1 MQPKAVAIF
10 GAATAVMVVAA
21 VYAVLEQR
29 SPSSISADREPAFP
43 GLIEKVNDIAEIK
56 VQSATDSFTI
66 KRSPKGWGLAEKG
79 GYPVSF
85 EKVKG
90 AIVGLANL
98 KLLEAKT
105 NNPARYERLEV
116 RDPATKEAKSRRVVL
131 SDSTGKAVAEGIIGR
146 RNASLFGD
154 AGGGTYL
161 RRNKEELSWLA
172 EGTVEIGA
180 TPNDWMIR
188 DIVNI
193 DAEAVKRVV
202 IRQADGAELVIHKSE
217 KKQDKFV
224 VDNIPAGKK
233 LKSDNEGKEVA
244 GGLWRLTLEDVKPA
258 SEKKLP
264 SVVHKATFATF
275 GGLKVEVQVGID
287 GEDYWGRFSASA
299 ADATGDEKAKEE
311 VVKKAKEIN
320 ERTKGWH
327 YRLSVGEGERLTT
340 KLKDLLEDAKPAKS

>member
-1 MQPKAVAIF
+1 MQPKSVAIF
-10 GAATAVMVVAA
+10 GAATAIMVAAA
-21 VYAVLEQR
+21 VYAVLDQR
-29 SPSSISADREPAFP
+29 SPTSISADREPAFP
-43 GLIEKVNDIAEIK
+43 GLIDKVNDIAAVK
-56 VQSATDSFTI
+56 VESTTDSFNI
-66 KRSPKGWGLAEKG
+66 KRTENGWGLAEKG

-105 NNPARYERLEV
+105 NNPERYERLEL
-116 RDPATKEAKSRRVVL
+116 RDPKTKDAKSKRVIL
-131 SDSTGKAVAEGIIGR
+131 SDASGKVLAEGIIGR

-161 RRNKEELSWLA
+161 RRGKDELSWLA
-172 EGTVEIGA
+172 EGTVDIGA

-188 DIVNI
+188 DLVNI

-202 IRQADGAELVIHKSE
+202 IRQIDGAELVIHKSD
-217 KKQDKFV
+217 KKQEKFT

-264 SVVHKATFATF
+264 AKLHKATYTTF
-275 GGLKVEVQVGID
+275 DGLKVDVEVAIT

-299 ADATGDEKAKEE
+299 VDGAGDDKAKEE
-311 VVKKAKEIN
+311 VAKKVKEIN
-320 ERTKGWH
+320 ERTTGWV

-340 KLKDLLEDAKPAKS
+340 KLKDLLEDDKPAKS

>member
-1 MQPKAVAIF
+1 MQPKSVMIF
-10 GAATAVMVVAA
+10 GAATAVMVIAA
-21 VYAVLEQR
+21 AYAVLDQR
-29 SPSSISADREPAFP
+29 SPSAIAPDRDPAFP
-43 GLIEKVNDIAEIK
+43 GLIDKVNDVAEIK
-56 VQSATDSFTI
+56 IQSATDTFTI
-66 KRSPKGWGLAEKG
+66 KRVPNGWGLAEKG

-105 NNPARYERLEV
+105 NNPDRYERLEV
-116 RDPATKEAKSRRVVL
+116 RDPKVKEAKSKRVAL
-131 SDSTGKAVAEGIIGR
+131 SDGSGTKLAEGIIGR

-154 AGGGTYL
+154 AGGGTYI
-161 RRNKEELSWLA
+161 RRGNDELSWLA
-172 EGTVEIGA
+172 EGTVDIGA

-188 DIVNI
+188 DLVNI

-202 IRQADGAELVIHKSE
+202 IRQPDGAELVIHKSD
-217 KKQDKFV
+217 KKQEKFV
-224 VDNIPAGKK
+224 VDNIPSGRK

-264 SVVHKATFATF
+264 AELHKAVFTTFD
-275 GGLKVEVQVGID
+275 GLQVEVEVAIMGD
-287 GEDYWGRFSASA
+287 DYWGRFSASA
-299 ADATGDEKAKEE
+299 KNAVGDEKAKKEIE
-311 VVKKAKEIN
+311 KKAKEITD
-320 ERTKGWH
+320 RTKGWH

-340 KLKDLLEDAKPAKS
+340 KIKDLLEDEKPA